1 MTKNT
6 TRNNL
11 ATKTDIKGLRT
22 EFKRTEKS
30 LKQEILKVESK
41 VELIED
47 KVGEAREDLIKQ
59 MKEQH
64 DQVMTAISNFAG
76 RVETLETENSV
87 GTAHTRELRI
97 QVDDHEARLAALESA
112 A

>member
-1 MTKNT
+1 MIKKSQT
-6 TRNNL
+6 NNL

-30 LKQEILKVESK
+30 LRQEILKVESK
-41 VELIED
+41 VELVEE
-47 KVGEAREDLIKQ
+47 KVEEVENKLSKQ
-59 MKEQH
+59 MKDQH

-87 GTAHTRELRI
+87 GTDHTRELRV
-97 QVDDHEARLAALESA
+97 QVDNHEERITTLESQ
-112 A
+112 